1 MSCDF
6 SSENSSAAFRCACMK
21 TLLYYEGDQS
31 QMCTVS
37 MSKPKKTKPI
47 EENTNISVTVNKEK
61 QCLKKKKITFCD
73 V

>member
-61 QCLKKKKITFCD
+61 QCLKKKNHFL
-73 V
+73 